1 MIQLSKSKAILFHL
15 YPGVIMTVCFLL
27 LSPLLV
33 KLGLPPL
40 FTLLALILVLVIPM
54 LFVHLNNIKRAEFK
68 NAITNVNGFQQK
80 LPFGKL
86 VLYVLLLALLA
97 FIIWGATAP
106 LSNYIKTN
114 LFHWI
119 PASYSFESLKGY
131 SRSIIITTLVMNL
144 LLNGIAAPVAE
155 EFYFRG
161 YLLPRMQTWGKYAF
175 AVNAVLFS
183 LYHFWQPEIY
193 ITLMLSLLPMS
204 YAVWKTNDIRVGIYT
219 HSLLNIIG
227 AILSFSLL

>member
-1 MIQLSKSKAILFHL
+1 MIQLSKSKAVLFHL
-15 YPGVIMTVCFLL
+15 YPGVVTTVCFLL

-54 LFVHLNNIKRAEFK
+54 LFVHIKKVKQDEFK
-68 NAITNVNGFQQK
+68 TSITNVNGFQQK
-80 LPFGKL
+80 LPVGKL
-86 VLYVLLLALLA
+86 MLYVLLLVVLA

-106 LSNYIKTN
+106 LSNYIKAN
-114 LFHWI
+114 FFYWI
-119 PASYSFESLKGY
+119 PTSYSFESLNGY
-131 SRSIIITTLVMNL
+131 SSSIIITTLGMNL

-161 YLLPRMQTWGKYAF
+161 YLLPRMQAWGKYAF
-175 AVNAVLFS
+175 AVNALLFS
-183 LYHFWQPEIY
+183 MYHFWQPEIY
-193 ITLMLSLLPMS
+193 VTLMLSLLPMT